1 MRLVA
6 LSLASLVLAPLVACG
21 SDAPDDEVVNCD
33 LETTTDDFVV
43 GLTKSGDQGIFEFS
57 LMSFTP
63 APPSAGENAW
73 NLKVM
78 STGASAAPVIDAVM
92 DVIPFMPKHQH
103 GPGEDP
109 VIAPATNAGEYD
121 VSKIN
126 LWMPGIWEVTIE
138 ATSGGRTDQAVFRTC
153 IPS

>member
-1 MRLVA
+1 MRRVDIA
-6 LSLASLVLAPLVACG
+6 LALLLAPLAACG
-21 SDAPDDEVVNCD
+21 SDTPDDEVVNCD
-33 LETTTDDFVV
+33 LETDKDEFVV
-43 GLTKSGDQGIFEFS
+43 GLTKAGEQGVFDFS
-57 LMSFTP
+57 LLSFTP
-63 APPSAGENAW
+63 APPAAGENAW
-73 NLKVM
+73 SLEVM
-78 STGASAAPVIDAVM
+78 SSGATAAPVTGAVM

-109 VIAPATNAGEYD
+109 VIAPGVDGTYD

-138 ATSGGRTDQAVFRTC
+138 ATSGGQTDQAVFRTC